1 MKTICRFALSFL
13 FAFAAV
19 CANAAPAMPNRFFA
33 MDTAGGSLDLLKEL
47 GYAGQAGTFRGNADD
62 AARQIA
68 ELEKRG
74 MTMCAIYAGAKLNK
88 DGFHFGGDFAKLL
101 AALKGHDVLI
111 WIHTSSKDFR
121 PSAEEGDAIAVP
133 ALQQLADQAAA
144 AGLRIAIYPHRDMW
158 TERVQDGI
166 RLAEKVNRKNFG
178 VTFNL
183 CHCLSV
189 GDGEKIPQLLEQARP
204 HLFMVTING
213 ADTGGTNWQQ
223 LIQPLGSGTYDPGI
237 VLRKLQQ
244 LAYTGPVAFQG
255 FGIGGDRREILTKTM
270 QAWQTLSGQTAK

>member
-1 MKTICRFALSFL
+1 MKCIHRFALSLL

-47 GYAGQAGTFRGNADD
+47 GYAGQADTFRGNADD

-88 DGFHFGGDFAKLL
+88 DGFHFGGDFAGLL

-111 WIHTSSKDFR
+111 WIHTGSKDFR
-121 PSAEEGDAIAVP
+121 PSSEDGDAIAVP

-144 AGLRIAIYPHRDMW
+144 ASLRIGIYPHRDMW

-213 ADTGGTNWQQ
+213 ADATGAKY
-223 LIQPLGSGTYDPGI
+223 IQPLGSGTYDPGI

-244 LAYTGPVAFQG
+244 IAYTGPVAFQG
-255 FGIGGDRREILTKTM
+255 FGIGGDRREILTKSM
-270 QAWQTLSGQTAK
+270 QAWQTLGGQTAK